1 MIHESFPALL
11 SSCTADQTQ
20 VNMDLECILC
30 TANSSY
36 AVITPKDE
44 VPYNTYWNFYKIL
57 KIWTCFLQNERFQD
71 QKGGQETM
79 DSCSKRGV
87 GTYGYRA
94 SKIAWQTSDRE
105 L

>member
-30 TANSSY
+30 IANSSY

-71 QKGGQETM
+71 QKGGQETR
-79 DSCSKRGV
+79 DSCSKWGV